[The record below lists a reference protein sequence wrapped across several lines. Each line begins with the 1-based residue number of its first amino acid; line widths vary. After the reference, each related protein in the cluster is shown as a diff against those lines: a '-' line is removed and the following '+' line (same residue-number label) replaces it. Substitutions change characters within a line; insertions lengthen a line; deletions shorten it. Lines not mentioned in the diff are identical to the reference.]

1 MKQKS
6 LGVKAR
12 KRDWVSGLSLLYGA
26 FVADDD
32 LSVRVVGVVVL

>member
-12 KRDWVSGLSLLYGA
+12 KRI
-26 FVADDD
+26 VADDD